1 MKHPMAV
8 GIGVGVALGVVW
20 WKRHWIAGLFQRMA
34 HPLRGLTTDVMALL
48 PPSNIGGPPGVAIRQ
63 LRRYTFASMQDM
75 SPTVG
80 LTHASYALNALEFL
94 EESLG
99 RDAIMS
105 AGYDPMKVRAV
116 ITGLQDKHGK
126 ALEAC
131 DPYITQVLAL
141 ERSGLALPGAAPAGA

>member
-1 MKHPMAV
+1 MKHPLAV
-8 GIGVGVALGVVW
+8 GVGVGLVLGAAW
-20 WKRHWIAGLFQRMA
+20 WKRHWIAAMFRRVA
-34 HPLRGLTTDVMALL
+34 HPLHGITGDINALL

-99 RDAIMS
+99 RDAIVS
-105 AGYDPMKVRAV
+105 AGYDPVKVRAV

-126 ALEAC
+126 ALESC

-141 ERSGLALPGAAPAGA
+141 ERGGLALPGAAPAGA